1 MTQSGNVYT
10 VTFGGSLASQDLPLM
25 TGTGSGG
32 TTTTVNMVTNG
43 NLGLTTDQRGFP
55 RIVNGTVDIGAFES
69 SGFTIAVTSGSG
81 QSTTVPTAFSAPL
94 VATVT
99 PNNASEPV
107 AGGLVTFT
115 PPASGPSATLS
126 GNPATIDATGTAS
139 VSAAANAIA
148 GSYTVSATASGITTP
163 ASFSLTNAA
172 ATATHFTVSAPA
184 TVTAGGAFSVM
195 VTAQDQFGNIATGYT
210 GTVRFTT
217 NDPGAGV
224 VVPVNSTLVNG
235 TRTFINTVVLVTAGN
250 WTVSATDTVNSSIT
264 GSTAS
269 IAVIPAV
276 ATHLVFGLSPTNT
289 VAGVTISPAVT
300 VRILDQYG
308 NLVTSDSSD
317 QITLAVATGPGSFT
331 GGSTTTVTTIAGVAT
346 FSNLQ
351 LDTAG
356 TYNLRATGTS
366 GLSGSTSNFFTVS
379 PAAASSITVSAPAT
393 VTAGRAFSVTVTA
406 HDQFGNIATGY
417 TGTVRFTTN
426 DPGAGVVVPVNSTL
440 VNGTRTFT
448 NAVVLVTAGNRTV
461 TATDTVNSSITAT
474 ASIVVTPAATSTVVV
489 SSANPSVVGQAVT
502 FKATVTNTSSGS
514 SAVPTGTVTFFD
526 GATTLGTV
534 NVVSGQAT
542 LTTSALSLGS
552 HTIHAVYSNSDGN
565 FLGSTSAN
573 LTQAVQTVAVEP
585 DPSNPALTDLF
596 IGSPGATSN
605 DQVQVNPVGSSTTGG
620 TGVKVQTTL
629 NGVNTQ
635 TTYSQSFSTI
645 YVFLQNGNDNVQL
658 ASTLTINA
666 NVSAGNGNDNVQLGN
681 GNNTVT
687 LGTGNDIITAG
698 NGTNTVMAGAAG
710 SLGNILVQLGNGANN
725 LVTLRGNGNDLVQ
738 VGNGADNTVSITGN
752 GNDQVQVGNGNN
764 DSVSITGNGND
775 QIQVG
780 NGLGDTVSMVG
791 NGNDNIQTGTGS
803 GTIHVAGTG
812 NKNVLRGSNGW
823 TLI

>member
-1 MTQSGNVYT
+1 MPLLPGSPAIDAGSNALVTPDSEVQAVTITGSSGSFTLTFNGQTTAAIPFNATAASVQAALSALTTIGAGNVTVTQSGNVYT
-10 VTFGGSLASQDLPLM
+10 VTFGGSLANQDLPLM
-25 TGTGSGG
+25 AGTGSGG
-32 TTTTVNMVTNG
+32 TITTVNMVTNG
-43 NLGLTTDQRGFP
+43 NPGLTTDQRGFP

-81 QSTTVPTAFSAPL
+81 QSTNVPTAFSAPL
-94 VATVT
+94 VVTVT
-99 PNNASEPV
+99 ANNPSERV
-107 AGGLVTFT
+107 EGGQVTFA
-115 PPASGPSATLS
+115 PPTSGASATLS
-126 GNPATIDATGTAS
+126 GNPATISATGTAS
-139 VSAAANAIA
+139 VTATANSIA
-148 GSYTVSATASGITTP
+148 GSYAVSATASGITTP

-172 ATATHFTVSAPA
+172 ATATHFTVIAPA
-184 TVTAGGAFSVM
+184 TTTAGSAFSVT
-195 VTAQDQFGNIATGYT
+195 VTAYDLFGNIATGYT
-210 GTVRFTT
+210 GTVRFTAS
-217 NDPGAGV
+217 DPGAGF

-235 TRTFINTVVLVTAGN
+235 TG
-250 WTVSATDTVNSSIT
+250 
-264 GSTAS
+264 
-269 IAVIPAV
+269 
-276 ATHLVFGLSPTNT
+276 
-289 VAGVTISPAVT
+289 
-300 VRILDQYG
+300 
-308 NLVTSDSSD
+308 
-317 QITLAVATGPGSFT
+317 
-331 GGSTTTVTTIAGVAT
+331 
-346 FSNLQ
+346 
-351 LDTAG
+351 
-356 TYNLRATGTS
+356 
-366 GLSGSTSNFFTVS
+366 
-379 PAAASSITVSAPAT
+379 
-393 VTAGRAFSVTVTA
+393 
-406 HDQFGNIATGY
+406 
-417 TGTVRFTTN
+417 
-426 DPGAGVVVPVNSTL
+426 
-440 VNGTRTFT
+440 TFT
-448 NAVVLVTAGNRTV
+448 NAVVLVTAGNWTV
-461 TATDTVNSSITAT
+461 SVTDTFNSSITST
-474 ASIVVTPAATSTVVV
+474 ASIVVTPATTSTVVI

-514 SAVPTGTVTFFD
+514 SAVPTGMVSFFD

-573 LTQAVQTVAVEP
+573 LTQTVQTVAVEP

-645 YVFLQNGNDNVQL
+645 YVFLQGGNDNVQM
-658 ASTLTINA
+658 APTLTINA
-666 NVSAGNGNDNVQLGN
+666 VVSAGNGNDNVQLGN

-687 LGTGNDIITAG
+687 LGNGNDNIQAG
-698 NGTNTVMAGAAG
+698 DGTNTVMAGAAG
-710 SLGNILVQLGNGANN
+710 SLGSILVQLGNGANN

-738 VGNGADNTVSITGN
+738 VGNGAHNTVSITGN
-752 GNDQVQVGNGNN
+752 GNDQVQAGNGNN

-775 QIQVG
+775 NIQVG
-780 NGLGDTVSMVG
+780 NGLGDAVSMVG